1 MNGVYVGTSG
11 WSYGSWRG
19 PFYPGELRRGDE
31 LRHIASLLNSVEI
44 NASFYRLQKP
54 ETYRR
59 WYAATPADFVF
70 AVKGSQFITH
80 AKKLRDVETPL
91 ANFLASGVLL
101 LREKLG
107 PIVWQFAENQKV
119 NAERLEAFLALL
131 PKDTEAAAA
140 LAASHDH
147 RLDGRSWVETDRKRK
162 LRHAIEVRGEALLVP
177 EIVRIARAANVAI
190 VVSHAGGW
198 RMVDEPTAS
207 FVYVRLHGAPDTYGS
222 KYDERALDLW
232 AERIRAWTEGRRSA
246 DVSGITTRV
255 LPRHQRRDV
264 FVYFDNDRY
273 AHAPDDAVR
282 LARRFGIRSLD
293 LTEHRERRRSA

>member
-1 MNGVYVGTSG
+1 MDGVYVGTSG

-19 PFYPGELRRGDE
+19 PFYPGALRRGHE

-54 ETYRR
+54 DTYRS
-59 WYAATPADFVF
+59 WYQATPADFVF

-91 ANFLASGVLL
+91 ANFLASGILL

-107 PIVWQFAENQKV
+107 PIVWQFAENQRL
-119 NAERLEAFLALL
+119 NAERLEAFLSLL
-131 PKDTEAAAA
+131 PRDTEAAADMA
-140 LAASHDH
+140 TRHDH

-162 LRHAIEVRGEALLVP
+162 LRHAIEVRGESFLVP

-198 RMVDEPTAS
+198 RMVDEPTAG

-222 KYDERALDLW
+222 KYDDDALELW
-232 AERIRAWTEGRRSA
+232 AERIRVWNRGGRSA
-246 DVSGITTRV
+246 DLEGITTRA

-264 FVYFDNDRY
+264 FVYFDNDRHV
-273 AHAPDDAVR
+273 HAPDDAVR
-282 LARRFGIRSLD
+282 LARRLGIRGTTIEDS
-293 LTEHRERRRSA
+293 ERRRTA

>member
-1 MNGVYVGTSG
+1 MDGVYIGTSG
-11 WSYGSWRG
+11 WSYEGWRG
-19 PFYPGELRRGDE
+19 SFYPGELRRGHE
-31 LRHIASLLNSVEI
+31 LRHIARILNSVEI

-54 ETYRR
+54 DTYRR
-59 WYAATPADFVF
+59 WYDETPEDFVF

-107 PIVWQFAENQKV
+107 PIVWQFAENQRLSP
-119 NAERLEAFLALL
+119 ERLDAFLTML
-131 PKDTEAAAA
+131 PRDTEAATE
-140 LAASHDH
+140 LASRHDH
-147 RLDGRSWVETDRKRK
+147 RLDGRSWTETDRKRK
-162 LRHAIEVRGEALLVP
+162 LRHAIEVRGESLLVP

-198 RMVDEPTAS
+198 RAVDEPTAS

-222 KYDERALDLW
+222 RYDDRALDVW
-232 AERIRAWTEGRRSA
+232 AARIRAWRAGRRSA
-246 DVSGITTRV
+246 DLPGITERA

-273 AHAPDDAVR
+273 GHAPEDAVR
-282 LARRFGIRSLD
+282 LARKLGIRRVAV
-293 LTEHRERRRSA
+293 EEEKRRRSA